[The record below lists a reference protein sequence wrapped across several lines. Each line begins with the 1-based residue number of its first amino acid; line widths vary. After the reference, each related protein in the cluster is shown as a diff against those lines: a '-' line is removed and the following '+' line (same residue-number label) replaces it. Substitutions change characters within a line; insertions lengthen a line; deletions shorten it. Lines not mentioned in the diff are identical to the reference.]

1 MTDDPKR
8 FYALGYCFLRG
19 EDDVYRCEELGL
31 EIFGLYGVGDF
42 NSPFTVRSVSS
53 GGKITWATKRHYGK
67 HEGVERFRTRTGAAK
82 GGMRRLC
89 GITKARKG

>member
-31 EIFGLYGVGDF
+31 EIFGLYGVG
-42 NSPFTVRSVSS
+42 NSKAPFTVRIVSS
-53 GGKITWATKRHYGK
+53 EGGITWAKKRHYGK
-67 HEGVERFRTRTGAAK
+67 HEGVERFHTRTGAAR
-82 GGMRRLC
+82 GGMRRLR